1 MTMNRA
7 NVIDVG
13 SENDEGDFSFGIE
26 WSSSSDLLADFEN
39 DSLGD
44 TLMCS
49 IIEPQDSIL
58 PADSSTPK
66 LAKNST
72 NQVPLQQRFAKVAIN
87 EVEKRVVNNSP
98 EKTRQQNRW
107 ALNVWKSWAEWR
119 SKKVN
124 TNGENYGAVPSDIV
138 KCRSVEEMGHW
149 LTYFILEVRRKDGK
163 PYPPKS
169 LYEICVGLQRHIRS
183 FSSHCNI
190 TIIDE
195 KNPAF
200 NQFYNV
206 LDSRMKEL
214 SAQGVGIEVKQ
225 AEEITVD
232 EENQLWESRVIN
244 FDNAQGL
251 SYGVFFIIVN
261 FSDCEHGMSMRIW
274 IVTK

>member
-26 WSSSSDLLADFEN
+26 WSSSPDLLADLEN

-49 IIEPQDSIL
+49 IIEPQNSIL

-72 NQVPLQQRFAKVAIN
+72 NQVPLQQRFSKVAIN

-124 TNGENYGAVPSDIV
+124 TNGENYG
-138 KCRSVEEMGHW
+138 
-149 LTYFILEVRRKDGK
+149 
-163 PYPPKS
+163 
-169 LYEICVGLQRHIRS
+169 
-183 FSSHCNI
+183 
-190 TIIDE
+190 
-195 KNPAF
+195 
-200 NQFYNV
+200 
-206 LDSRMKEL
+206 
-214 SAQGVGIEVKQ
+214 
-225 AEEITVD
+225 
-232 EENQLWESRVIN
+232 QLR
-244 FDNAQGL
+244 QTL
-251 SYGVFFIIVN
+251 
-261 FSDCEHGMSMRIW
+261 
-274 IVTK
+274 